1 MTRQNSLRAHHHNS
15 HRWNDRWNLFLASHH
30 EWWSRRSDG
39 CEQVYCLPD
48 RVLGSLCDSHPPLNT
63 RAHRRPRLISE
74 SDEAHERAFIDLCRQ
89 WDECVIGVTSRG
101 EVLRFNL
108 LAMDLAI
115 WRPSSRRST
124 DNVVRMFDKG
134 RHENLAIEQ
143 SQMVHVARVIQQS
156 EYWIELKAIRAR
168 WRDLQKN
175 LPFHII
181 SGRLIPLDT
190 WGNETQQCRFASHAE
205 ADFLMGLWE
214 FANRWEI
221 AAFLTWD
228 IPIPRGRFWHLPG
241 DPRRTLRLRTDS
253 TFSLPQFIPPS
264 RLYGDQ
270 KIIWQRPTSTLLGH
284 TDSER
289 VRCRQKSVMKHHQIL
304 KAFFAELATR
314 SRFGG
319 ILPHGAKARLLEG
332 LAAQLGKDSGHLKRL
347 IKALRPAF

>member
-39 CEQVYCLPD
+39 CEQVYCLPTP
-48 RVLGSLCDSHPPLNT
+48 VLNSLCESHPPRNT
-63 RAHRRPRLISE
+63 GSHCRKRLISE
-74 SDEAHERAFIDLCRQ
+74 SEETNERAFIDLCQQ
-89 WDECVIGVTSRG
+89 WHECAIGVTSRG
-101 EVLRFNL
+101 EVLRYDL
-108 LAMDLAI
+108 LSMDLAD

-124 DNVVRMFDKG
+124 DNVVRIFDKG
-134 RHENLAIEQ
+134 SQENLAIEQ
-143 SQMVHVARVIQQS
+143 GQMVHVAWVIQQS
-156 EYWIELKAIRAR
+156 DYRRELRAIRTQ
-168 WRDLQKN
+168 WRNLREN
-175 LPFHII
+175 LPFHVI

-190 WGNETQQCRFASHAE
+190 WANEMQWSRFTSRAE
-205 ADFLMGLWE
+205 ADFLMELWE

-241 DPRRTLRLRTDS
+241 DSRHTLRLRTD
-253 TFSLPQFIPPS
+253 TAFSLPRFIPRS
-264 RLYGDQ
+264 RLDGDR
-270 KIIWQRPTSTLLGH
+270 KVVWQRPTSLRGH
-284 TDSER
+284 SGSDGAN
-289 VRCRQKSVMKHHQIL
+289 CRQKGVITHHQIL

-319 ILPHGAKARLLEG
+319 ILPHGARARLLEG

-347 IKALRPAF
+347 IKTLRPAF